1 MRLFTVICLFCIA
14 IQAQAWPWTGK
25 ISKKEP
31 KKPEAPVEETSV
43 IFDIPSL
50 EEEAFP
56 PKGDSGIS
64 AGKTKLTAI
73 ELRANEN
80 IVKNETVYNDTET
93 ASAQKINQ
101 SIAGKGQANADKL
114 VAFFLSE
121 NKAANK
127 NYIEELVHYYITESE
142 IEGIN
147 YEIAFAQMCL
157 ETGFLR
163 FGGLVSAEMNNFCGL
178 GSTGPGVP
186 GASFPSP
193 QLGIRA
199 HIQHL
204 QAYATN
210 LPLQSELVDPR
221 YHFVRRGSAPVVKNL
236 AGSWAADPNYA
247 EKIETILGRIYRF
260 EEPAG
265 N

>member
-1 MRLFTVICLFCIA
+1 MRLFAVICLLCIG
-14 IQAQAWPWTGK
+14 IQAQAWPWNGK
-25 ISKKEP
+25 ISKKEL
-31 KKPEAPVEETSV
+31 KKMTVQVEETAV
-43 IFDIPSL
+43 IFEIPLL
-50 EEEAFP
+50 EEEAAQP
-56 PKGDSGIS
+56 ETTPETSIGR
-64 AGKTKLTAI
+64 TLLTAI
-73 ELRANEN
+73 ELTNNEYLAKKEAAYKEA
-80 IVKNETVYNDTET
+80 VQKTV
-93 ASAQKINQ
+93 Q
-101 SIAGKGQANADKL
+101 SIAGKGQAKADKL

-121 NKAANK
+121 NRAANK
-127 NYIEELVHYYITESE
+127 DYIEELVRHYITESE

-163 FGGLVSAEMNNFCGL
+163 FGGLVNAEMNNFCGL

-186 GASFPSP
+186 GNTFPTP

-210 LPLQSELVDPR
+210 LPLKSELVDPR
-221 YHFVRRGSAPVVKNL
+221 YHYVRRGSAPAVKNL

-247 EKIETILGRIYRF
+247 EKIEFIIGRIYRF